1 MIAIGDEL
9 LIGQVTDTNSGMVAR
24 AVEPLGWSL
33 GETRVVHDDADAI
46 RGAVTDMLERYC
58 IVLVTGGLGP
68 TKDDI
73 TKSVLAEMF
82 GGRLV
87 ESAEVLE
94 NVRRI
99 FRRRGLDMN
108 RLTATQALVPDCCTV
123 LENEVG
129 TAPLM
134 VFRQGEKMLV
144 SMPGVPFEAEHAMTA
159 KVLPMLR
166 ERFAGRGATVR
177 ETLVV
182 AGITESDMAE
192 ALERVEDALPHELHL
207 AYLPQQ
213 GFIRLRV
220 DGHAE
225 NAAAA
230 EEVRVKVAMA
240 VEDIRAVLGSK
251 VIAVG
256 DKSVEQVVME
266 RLQARGMTMG
276 AAESCTGGN
285 IAHVMTM
292 MPGVSGVFAGSV
304 TSYSNAVK
312 TGVLGVRPETLERFG
327 AVSEP
332 TAEEMADGARRIL
345 GVDIAVATSGIAGP
359 GGGSEEKP
367 VGTVCM
373 AVSTAGATESRTY
386 HLPGDRARV
395 INRATTEALKFLLE
409 YL

>member
-87 ESAEVLE
+87 ENAEVLE

-134 VFRQGEKMLV
+134 VFRQGDKMLV

-225 NAAAA
+225 NAAAQ
-230 EEVRVKVAMA
+230 EEVRAKVAGA
-240 VEDIRAVLGSK
+240 VEEIRAVLGSK

-285 IAHVMTM
+285 IAHTMTM

-373 AVSTAGATESRTY
+373 AVSTAEATESRTY